1 MVYKISTRI
10 RVVIIGALLV
20 ASGGF
25 SLAGD
30 TVGMKNLNLTI
41 QRRDAA
47 GKVFLEPLAINPA
60 QAAVVVIDMWQ
71 HHPCKT
77 MRADEQKLI
86 PQLNRTLTAA
96 RRLGMQVVHAP
107 AEVVGYYKDFPQ
119 RRAMLDIGQHP
130 LPKAMRSF
138 NPPGM
143 PHGGWCYC
151 GCAAEPPEDCEAD
164 WQRWKADKKNRAVRQ
179 HRDVYIA
186 AEDMIGKCENG
197 RELYNLCAQRG
208 ITHLFYAGI
217 ATNMCMFN
225 RGMGMKTMSRYG
237 LPCVILRDLTAAIHG
252 KPFDPTLSSADV
264 TAKSVAVIERWCAG
278 SLDSVQ
284 LVKAAGTDTEIV
296 QPLFTPEQVK
306 AYVPKGP
313 SKRFRHFCCDYNLV
327 GGQLEDYLTQA
338 DPVKYAQFHQRIH
351 ADAALILAV
360 PTHGYTVYETEVGEK
375 FPGLKGDW
383 FARTVDE
390 LHKRDISAF
399 AYVALG
405 WHSKWRREH
414 GGNLCYNGPYLDLV
428 VAYSRE
434 LLSRYPIDALRY
446 DGLMKHNINCHCD
459 ACRSFYHKLY
469 RQPMPARW
477 SDWRQRENFRLATV
491 RRTLQRIHEA
501 CKQTK
506 PSVEIW
512 HNGLNIG
519 SAAPLD
525 SFAYVDFSYIE
536 YGHQFGLLFHLNAT
550 PSHGMIVGKLES
562 LGHDRMRTCM
572 ALGARGYTYI
582 KSRHWDALPPAT
594 DSLAQAWRR
603 ERGWDKHPS
612 SRANSRSQE
621 EIERLLGRF
630 YKMIG
635 TIEPYLQDAHPV
647 YHNAGIVFC
656 EGTRYRFA
664 GYSRKA
670 YENILRQI
678 VEHYLDRSLPIE
690 FVSNHALPSQDLSRF
705 RLLVLPETTGLKR
718 KELEAIRDY
727 VQGGGQ
733 ILVVG
738 KGLLYDDEGKQRD
751 DFALADVLGVNYGGV
766 LKAVSQDATN
776 WKQPDAVNLTNEQ
789 AWPRG
794 SFAGAIECVHS
805 KSGRTVVSLDDDD
818 AAAKPILLHVNK
830 YGNGRAAYLATS
842 RDVALVNKVIDAMA
856 GPVPV
861 RPKPADKQVILTR
874 QEKQNRWVLHLI
886 GNGDYSVEIDNRP
899 AGPRRIAGQYPGPG
913 WSATLQQ
920 TAAGVRIEVSGD
932 AKDRLLILK

>member
-1 MVYKISTRI
+1 M
-10 RVVIIGALLV
+10 
-20 ASGGF
+20 ASGGL

-30 TVGMKNLNLTI
+30 AVCQKKLNLTI

-47 GKVFLEPLAINPA
+47 GKVFTEPLVINAA

-86 PQLNRTLTAA
+86 AQLNRTLTAA

-107 AEVVGYYKDFPQ
+107 SEVVDYYKDFPQ
-119 RRAMLDIGQHP
+119 RLAMLDIEQQS

-138 NPPGM
+138 NPPDM

-151 GCAAEPPEDCEAD
+151 GCAAEPAEDCEAH

-186 AEDMIGKCENG
+186 AEDMVGDCDNG

-208 ITHLFYAGI
+208 ITHLFHAGI

-225 RGMGMKTMSRYG
+225 RGMGMKTMTRYG
-237 LPCVILRDLTAAIHG
+237 LECVVVRDLTAAIHG
-252 KPFDPTLSSADV
+252 KPFDPALSSADV
-264 TAKSVAVIERWCAG
+264 TAKSVAVIEQWCAG
-278 SLDSVQ
+278 SVDSAQ
-284 LVKAAGTDTEIV
+284 LVEAGVPERASV
-296 QPLFTPEQVK
+296 QPLFTVEQVK
-306 AYVPKGP
+306 AYEPKGP

-327 GGQLEDYLTQA
+327 GGRLEDYLTQA
-338 DPVKYAQFHQRIH
+338 DPVKYAEFHQRIH

-360 PTHGYTVYETEVGEK
+360 PTQGYTVYETEVGEK
-375 FPGLKGDW
+375 FPGIEGDW

-405 WHSKWRREH
+405 WHSKWRAEH
-414 GGNLCYNGPYLDLV
+414 GGNLCYNGPYLELV
-428 VAYSRE
+428 EAYSKE

-446 DGLMKHNINCHCD
+446 DGLMKHNINCRCE
-459 ACRSFYHKLY
+459 ACRRFYQELY
-469 RQPMPARW
+469 GEPMPGRW
-477 SDWRQRENFRLATV
+477 PDWRRREDFRLATV
-491 RRTLQRIHEA
+491 RRTLERIHRA
-501 CKQTK
+501 CKETK

-525 SFAYVDFSYIE
+525 SFKYVDFSYIE
-536 YGHQFGLLFHLNAT
+536 YGHPFGLLFHLSAT
-550 PSHGMIVGKLES
+550 PSNGMIVGKLES
-562 LGHDRMRTCM
+562 LGHDRMRLCM

-582 KSRHWDALPPAT
+582 KARHWDGLPPAT
-594 DSLAQAWRR
+594 DSQGAAWRR
-603 ERGWDKHPS
+603 EHGWHKHPS

-621 EIERLLGRF
+621 EVGRLLGGF

-635 TIEPYLQDAHPV
+635 TIEPYLQDVRPV
-647 YHNAGIVFC
+647 YHSAGIVFC
-656 EGTRYRFA
+656 EGTRYRFS
-664 GYSRKA
+664 GYSRTA

-678 VEHYLDRSLPIE
+678 VEHYLDRSLPVE

-705 RLLVLPETTGLKR
+705 RLLVLPETTGLER
-718 KELEAIRDY
+718 EELEAMREY
-727 VQGGGQ
+727 VRSGGQ

-738 KGLLYDDEGKQRD
+738 KGLLYDAQGQARD
-751 DFALADVLGVNYGGV
+751 DFALADVLGVSYAGV
-766 LKAVSQDATN
+766 GKAASAKATT
-776 WKQPDAVNLTNEQ
+776 WKQPDAVNLTSAQ
-789 AWPRG
+789 VWPRG
-794 SFAGAIECVHS
+794 GIAGPIESVHS
-805 KSGRTVVSLDDDD
+805 KSGRTVVSLAEDGV
-818 AAAKPILLHVNK
+818 ATKPILLHVNE
-830 YGNGRAAYLATS
+830 YGKGRGAYLATS
-842 RDVALVNKVIDAMA
+842 QDAALVNKVIDALA

-861 RPKPADKQVILTR
+861 RPEPADKQVILTR

-886 GNGDYSVEIDNRP
+886 GDGDYSVEIDNRFG
-899 AGPRRIAGQYPGPG
+899 GPRRIAGQYPGSG
-913 WSATLQQ
+913 WSATLKELE
-920 TAAGVRIEVSGD
+920 TGVRVEVSGD
-932 AKDRLLILK
+932 AKDRLLILE